1 MQIQVVAG
9 TGRCDAKRLQCCV
22 SQLLYELGNDQR
34 KTVHADAYGASG
46 LVDILEVRATDG
58 QREILVM
65 NCSRLQIQAV
75 LDWQSC
81 TEDTDEFEDLV
92 LHLVRL
98 PDSNLYRRLQPAFL
112 KGENHAQH
120 RAA

>member
-9 TGRCDAKRLQCCV
+9 TDRSDTKSLQDRI
-22 SQLLYELGNDQR
+22 SELLNQLGNDHR
-34 KTVHADAYGASG
+34 KTVQAEAYGAHG
-46 LVDILEVRATDG
+46 LVDILEVRAIDG
-58 QREILVM
+58 QQEILVL

-81 TEDTDEFEDLV
+81 TEDTNEFEHLV

-98 PDSNLYRRLQPAFL
+98 PDSNL
-112 KGENHAQH
+112 
-120 RAA
+120 

>member
-9 TGRCDAKRLQCCV
+9 TDPSNAKSLQDRV
-22 SQLLYELGNDQR
+22 SQLLTELGNDHR
-34 KTVHADAYGASG
+34 KTVQAEAYEANG

-58 QREILVM
+58 QREILVL

-81 TEDTDEFEDLV
+81 TEDSSEFEDLV
-92 LHLVRL
+92 LYLVRL
-98 PDSNLYRRLQPAFL
+98 PDSNQ
-112 KGENHAQH
+112 
-120 RAA
+120 

>member
-9 TGRCDAKRLQCCV
+9 TAKTLQDRT
-22 SQLLYELGNDQR
+22 SQLLNELGNDHR
-34 KTVHADAYGASG
+34 KTVQAEAYGANG

-58 QREILVM
+58 QPEILVL

-75 LDWQSC
+75 LEWRSC
-81 TEDTDEFEDLV
+81 IEDTDEFEDLV

-98 PDSNLYRRLQPAFL
+98 PDSNL
-112 KGENHAQH
+112 
-120 RAA
+120 

>member
-9 TGRCDAKRLQCCV
+9 SDRTEAKSLRDPV
-22 SQLLYELGNDQR
+22 AQLLSELGNDHR
-34 KTVHADAYGASG
+34 KTVQAEAYGASG

-58 QREILVM
+58 QREILVL

-81 TEDTDEFEDLV
+81 TEDANEFEDLV

-98 PDSNLYRRLQPAFL
+98 PDSNL
-112 KGENHAQH
+112 
-120 RAA
+120 

>member
-9 TGRCDAKRLQCCV
+9 TESSDAKSLQERV
-22 SQLLYELGNDQR
+22 SQLLSELGNDYR
-34 KTVHADAYGASG
+34 KTVQAEAYGANG

-58 QREILVM
+58 QREILVL

-81 TEDTDEFEDLV
+81 TEDSNEFEDLV

-98 PDSNLYRRLQPAFL
+98 PDSN
-112 KGENHAQH
+112 
-120 RAA
+120 

>member
-9 TGRCDAKRLQCCV
+9 TDSSDTKSLQDRV
-22 SQLLYELGNDQR
+22 SQLLSELGNDHR
-34 KTVHADAYGASG
+34 KTVQADAYGANG

-58 QREILVM
+58 QHEILVL

-81 TEDTDEFEDLV
+81 TEDTNEFDDLV

-98 PDSNLYRRLQPAFL
+98 PDSNL
-112 KGENHAQH
+112 
-120 RAA
+120 

>member
-9 TGRCDAKRLQCCV
+9 TDRSDTKSLQDRV
-22 SQLLYELGNDQR
+22 SQLLSELGNDRR
-34 KTVHADAYGASG
+34 KTVQAEAYGANG

-58 QREILVM
+58 QREILVL

-81 TEDTDEFEDLV
+81 TEDTNEFEDLV

-98 PDSNLYRRLQPAFL
+98 PDSNL
-112 KGENHAQH
+112 
-120 RAA
+120 

>member
-9 TGRCDAKRLQCCV
+9 TARSLQYRV
-22 SQLLYELGNDQR
+22 SQMLIELGNDHR
-34 KTVHADAYGASG
+34 KTVQAEAYGANG

-58 QREILVM
+58 QREILVL

-75 LDWQSC
+75 LEWRSC
-81 TEDTDEFEDLV
+81 TEDTNEFEDLV

-98 PDSNLYRRLQPAFL
+98 PDSNL
-112 KGENHAQH
+112 
-120 RAA
+120 

>member
-9 TGRCDAKRLQCCV
+9 TAKSLQDRT
-22 SQLLYELGNDQR
+22 SHLLNELGNDHR
-34 KTVHADAYGASG
+34 KTVQAEAYGANG

-75 LDWQSC
+75 LEWRSC
-81 TEDTDEFEDLV
+81 TEDTNEFEDLV

-98 PDSNLYRRLQPAFL
+98 PDSNL
-112 KGENHAQH
+112 
-120 RAA
+120 

>member
-9 TGRCDAKRLQCCV
+9 TAKSLQDRT
-22 SQLLYELGNDQR
+22 SQLLNELGNDHR
-34 KTVHADAYGASG
+34 KTVQAEAYGANG

-58 QREILVM
+58 QREILVL

-75 LDWQSC
+75 LEWRSC
-81 TEDTDEFEDLV
+81 TEDTNEFEDLV

-98 PDSNLYRRLQPAFL
+98 PDSNL
-112 KGENHAQH
+112 
-120 RAA
+120 